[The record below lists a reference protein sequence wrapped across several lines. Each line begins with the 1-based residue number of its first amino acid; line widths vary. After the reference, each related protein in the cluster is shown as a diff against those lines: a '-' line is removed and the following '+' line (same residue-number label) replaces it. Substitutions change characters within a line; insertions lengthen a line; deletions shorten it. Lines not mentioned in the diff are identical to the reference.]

1 MLNCCSWRW
10 TGFLTEKD
18 FAVFRLTCRYWR
30 HAQKQCTCI
39 YGISINIPL
48 SVSLTNYYTT
58 SQIFEYKIIILVLI
72 YDTDTKYRDKTKCH
86 KDIINLHF
94 IFVFINQ
101 RPFLL
106 FVFCIYAIWNSCT
119 KDRHW
124 YCHQK
129 YLVTIAIWNLI
140 QTVCRYCNFRNWNSH
155 FS

>member
-39 YGISINIPL
+39 YGISINIRL
-48 SVSLTNYYTT
+48 SVSLTNCYTT

-106 FVFCIYAIWNSCT
+106 FVFVLMRYET
-119 KDRHW
+119 VV
-124 YCHQK
+124 QK
-129 YLVTIAIWNLI
+129 IDID
-140 QTVCRYCNFRNWNSH
+140 TVIKNI
-155 FS
+155 